1 MKGADA
7 EDLALAFLQKQGL
20 KLLLR
25 NYRARGG
32 EIDLVMRDASALVIV
47 EVRKR
52 SSAKFG
58 SAAESVDARK
68 RSRIVLAARWLLAE
82 RADLAKM
89 AVRFDVVTLDADDK
103 IEWIRGAFDAGD

>member
-7 EDLALAFLQKQGL
+7 EDLALAYLQQRGL
-20 KLLLR
+20 KLVLR

-32 EIDLVMRDASALVIV
+32 EIDLVMRDACTLIVV

-68 RSRIVLAARWLLAE
+68 RGRIVLAARWLLSQ
-82 RADLAKM
+82 RADLARL
-89 AVRFDVVTLDADDK
+89 AARFDVVTLDADDK
-103 IEWIRGAFDAGD
+103 IEWIKAAFDAGG